1 MNRTDSHPKSHGI
14 LQKFAYLLGAFWIR
28 EGLRAVFLISLA
40 RQSTTTYGEFMLAM
54 TIGQI
59 LLFVA
64 EFGLNQHLV
73 SLLVKKG
80 DEASD
85 LLLQA
90 SVLKGALLLCGC
102 VGTFVFVQWQG
113 YPLNLK
119 LLVFVLAMGIG
130 LEAVASSFF
139 VACQVQGRQ
148 DAEGKVKTVA
158 ATFGFGYGLA
168 MLFSGAAPLLTAF
181 FKGIETLVNLC
192 GAVLVSRRR
201 RLLKVQ
207 WPRLWSL
214 WATARGSL
222 VFTFMAI
229 ATSLYNSANVFF
241 LQNVAGAESVAQY
254 SVTWEMVD
262 GISGLTAS
270 LLLRNVLFPL
280 FVNLWGNDREELNRL
295 VQESVR
301 WLIAVAVPI
310 MFFLA
315 AESDRLITLLY
326 GPAYGNSIWMQR
338 ILVITILI
346 GFLHNLAAYLM
357 ISMNRQNLLLAF
369 YLGGLAVN
377 LALCSWLIPANPF
390 MGAVLSIVLTKGLVA
405 VATVSF
411 CQMSF
416 GLISLRTL
424 GHLAGTIL
432 AGGLL
437 YVLGTSFLFRE
448 AAEVMAL
455 VPIVA
460 LTIIWGRR
468 FSLQRKEASRLPASD

>member
-1 MNRTDSHPKSHGI
+1 MDRPLARPKSHGI

-40 RQSTTTYGEFMLAM
+40 RQSSTTYGEFMLAM

-90 SVLKGALLLCGC
+90 SVIKGALLICGC
-102 VGTFVFVQWQG
+102 LGTFVFVQWQG

-158 ATFGFGYGLA
+158 AGFGFGYGLA
-168 MLFSGAAPLLTAF
+168 MIFSGAAPLLTAF

-192 GAVLVSRRR
+192 GAILVSQRRK
-201 RLLKVQ
+201 LLAFQ

-214 WATARGSL
+214 WTTAQGSL
-222 VFTFMAI
+222 VFTVMAI

-254 SVTWEMVD
+254 SITWEMVD
-262 GISGLTAS
+262 GISCLAAN

-280 FVNLWGNDREELNRL
+280 FVNLWGNDRAELSRL

-310 MFFLA
+310 MFFLG
-315 AESDRLITLLY
+315 AESDRIIPILY
-326 GPAYGNSIWMQR
+326 GPAYSDSIWMQR
-338 ILVITILI
+338 ILVATILM

-357 ISMNRQNLLLAF
+357 ISMNRQNLLLVF
-369 YLGGLAVN
+369 YLGGLVAN
-377 LALCSWLIPANPF
+377 LALCSWLIPTNPL

-411 CQMSF
+411 CQVRF
-416 GLISLRTL
+416 GLISMRTL
-424 GHLAGTIL
+424 SHLAGTIL
-432 AGGLL
+432 TGGLL
-437 YVLGTSFLFRE
+437 YALGKTFLFRE
-448 AAEVMAL
+448 AAEIMAL
-455 VPIVA
+455 IPILA
-460 LTIIWGRR
+460 LTVTWGRR
-468 FSLQRKEASRLPASD
+468 FTALKKQEPSRSP

>member
-1 MNRTDSHPKSHGI
+1 MNKTLSKPKSHGI
-14 LQKFAYLLGAFWIR
+14 LQKFSYLLGAFWIR
-28 EGLRAVFLISLA
+28 EGLRAAFLISLA
-40 RQSTTTYGEFMLAM
+40 RHSSSMYGEFMLAM

-80 DEASD
+80 DEVSD

-90 SVLKGALLLCGC
+90 SVIKGTLLLCGC
-102 VGTFVFVQWQG
+102 IGTFIFVQWQG
-113 YPLNLK
+113 YPLDLK
-119 LLVFVLAMGIG
+119 LLVFVLALGLG

-148 DAEGKVKTVA
+148 DAEGKVKSVA
-158 ATFGFGYGLA
+158 ATFGFGYGFA
-168 MLFSGAAPLLTAF
+168 MLFGGAPPLLTAF
-181 FKGIETLVNLC
+181 FKGVETLVNLC
-192 GAVLVSRRR
+192 GAILVSRKRK
-201 RLLKVQ
+201 LLAFQ

-214 WATARGSL
+214 WTTARGSL
-222 VFTFMAI
+222 VFTVMAI

-254 SVTWEMVD
+254 SITWEIVD
-262 GISGLTAS
+262 GISCLAAT

-280 FVNLWGNDREELNRL
+280 FVNLWGNDRAELSRV

-310 MFFLA
+310 MFFLG
-315 AESDRLITLLY
+315 AESDRIIPLLY

-338 ILVITILI
+338 VLVITILL

-357 ISMNRQNLLLAF
+357 ISMNRQNLLLVF
-369 YLGGLAVN
+369 YLGGLVVN
-377 LALCSWLIPANPF
+377 LALCSWLIPANPL

-411 CQMSF
+411 CQVRF
-416 GLISLRTL
+416 GLITMRTL
-424 GHLAGTIL
+424 THLAGTIL
-432 AGGLL
+432 VGGLL
-437 YVLGTSFLFRE
+437 YTLGTYLLIRE
-448 AAEVMAL
+448 AAEIIAL
-455 VPIVA
+455 API
-460 LTIIWGRR
+460 LTLTVIWGRR
-468 FSLQRKEASRLPASD
+468 LSVLKKQEASRPSEA